1 MRQVQWSIGCRAGR
15 HGRRCCELAAGQC
28 SVCGKEGPARDDE
41 RIAACVYRSTGRRQ
55 SGPVSTTPRRGRRQR
70 TRRLRPARSTSTRSG
85 LRKRSSMGPSVNEET
100 KIREGRSGQSHKRRT
115 TTRAPA
121 KSDEGT
127 SEEQRQEPSR
137 AGARHTGRHKVRRPA
152 AQPHRRGIR
161 REVPAWQC
169 HAGQH
174 TTPQALELTSRALLW
189 MALLVSAGSGCLVL
203 AFSAFSAFWRFSVQR
218 KQTSDKES
226 QQGEAGTGR
235 STNGNSHQ
243 TNRKQAHD
251 KEEKTNKQTNKE
263 KAERRRRKKD
273 ERAGKHKD
281 QTSVGKGIAR

>member
-15 HGRRCCELAAGQC
+15 HGRRCCDLGAGQC
-28 SVCGKEGPARDDE
+28 SVCGMEGPARDDV

-55 SGPVSTTPRRGRRQR
+55 SGPVLTTPRRGRRQR

-85 LRKRSSMGPSVNEET
+85 LRKRSSMGPSVNEAT
-100 KIREGRSGQSHKRRT
+100 KIHEGRSGQSHKRRT

-152 AQPHRRGIR
+152 AQPHHRGIR

-189 MALLVSAGSGCLVL
+189 MALLVSEGSGCLVL
-203 AFSAFSAFWRFSVQR
+203 AFPAFSAFRRFSVQR

-235 STNGNSHQ
+235 STDGTKQ
-243 TNRKQAHD
+243 TGSKHTIRKKKQ
-251 KEEKTNKQTNKE
+251 TNKQTNKE
-263 KAERRRRKKD
+263 KAERRRIKKD
-273 ERAGKHKD
+273 ERPGKRKD